1 MDKDYLEIISRNILS
16 DIKDKLEKN
25 GVVLEEKQEKLTDEK
40 MIEIIK
46 SVVENDYKLIHENEW
61 KKIEKDEQNEKLN
74 FYVMKSLIQYYMAIY
89 NNNLDLLHKLL
100 DNDFDW
106 NCNKYYEMNLFVL
119 DKRISSNFSEEELFY
134 ILENNK
140 ELLRNFYYSLYYSL
154 YRERNDEK
162 INADE
167 LINKACNILKKD
179 KDIVQLE
186 RKRLDSFFTV
196 DLLNNLSEE
205 EMLNLNDEQ
214 KGFLNYFE
222 EDSYKKFA
230 LKMVKKYNYSKELI
244 YWDDFEK
251 YFTEEEILNFSDE
264 DIEVYKCIFG
274 YRLDVGNCDSIISTA
289 IQKVKEIKKE
299 KPDFNYRLN
308 ALAYSVLTKEQ
319 IMSLSEDAVDEI
331 NNRCFTYDRFKYRYD
346 LKENYIK
353 RGIKITK
360 LKDGIKNMVKKKSRN

>member
-1 MDKDYLEIISRNILS
+1 MDKNYLEIVARNILS
-16 DIKDKLEKN
+16 DIKDKLRIN
-25 GVVLEEKQEKLTDEK
+25 GVILEEKQEKLTDKK

-46 SVVENDYKLIHENEW
+46 SVVENDYKFMH
-61 KKIEKDEQNEKLN
+61 KKEDEFEKDEQNEKLN

-89 NNNLDLLHKLL
+89 NDNLDLLHKLL

-119 DKRISSNFSEEELFY
+119 DKRISSKFSEEELFD
-134 ILENNK
+134 ILKSNSK
-140 ELLRNFYYSLYYSL
+140 LLRNFYYSLYYSL
-154 YRERNDEK
+154 YREQNDEK
-162 INADE
+162 VNADE

-205 EMLNLNDEQ
+205 EILNLNDEQ

-264 DIEVYKCIFG
+264 DIEVYKCILG

-289 IQKVKEIKKE
+289 IKKVKEIKKE

-319 IMSLSEDAVDEI
+319 IMSLSEDAIDEI
-331 NNRCFTYDRFKYRYD
+331 NNRCAAYQFYKNKYD
-346 LKENYIK
+346 LTENHIK
-353 RGIKITK
+353 RGIKFVK
-360 LKDGIKNMVKKKSRN
+360 FKDGIKNMVKKKSRN